1 MRGLAQ
7 LLLAVEG
14 SSGRTGLLIIVLPNV
29 SRQSFCAKDSSPA
42 LIRYSNASSMA
53 KAVLLVTVMYFE
65 LLSIYQVGIALII
78 PITGTGSWCLHRD
91 CVFKTK
97 RLHLR
102 DIGNDW
108 AARYS
113 SKKMPFLSNAKPTPY
128 LDFRSCHEHDQ
139 LFLKAIT
146 NNFTGIYHQN
156 HDHLKNNWRGRF
168 A

>member
-42 LIRYSNASSMA
+42 LIRHSNISSMA

-65 LLSIYQVGIALII
+65 LLFIYQVGIDLII
-78 PITGTGSWCLHRD
+78 SLTGTGNWCLYKD
-91 CVFKTK
+91 CIFKTK

-108 AARYS
+108 AATNL
-113 SKKMPFLSNAKPTPY
+113 SKKMPFLSNAKPTPTQISEVVMSMIGY
-128 LDFRSCHEHDQ
+128 S
-139 LFLKAIT
+139 
-146 NNFTGIYHQN
+146 
-156 HDHLKNNWRGRF
+156 
-168 A
+168 